1 MVASLEL
8 ARAALVK
15 GGVLRAGVN
24 LSNFLLVSSRG
35 PNDEPRGVSPSLC
48 LELANRLDAELEI
61 VPYANPGL
69 LADGAAKGEWAV
81 GLIGA
86 EPARAATIAFT
97 RPYAE
102 IEATY
107 AVPPG
112 SSYGDVAAVD
122 AAGCTVAVSR
132 RSAYGLWLEANLEK
146 ASLKQTADPGL
157 AASAD
162 LFFDARADAL
172 AGLRPWLLGLRAD
185 DDRFREFRVLD
196 GRFATVNQ
204 AIGTPRLGREDDALP
219 FLAAFVDDV
228 TSSGLVADL
237 IRDTGVEGKLSVAAA
252 KN

>member
-69 LADGAAKGEWAV
+69 LADGAAKGEWA
-81 GLIGA
+81 
-86 EPARAATIAFT
+86 
-97 RPYAE
+97 
-102 IEATY
+102 
-107 AVPPG
+107 
-112 SSYGDVAAVD
+112 
-122 AAGCTVAVSR
+122 
-132 RSAYGLWLEANLEK
+132 ANLEK
-146 ASLKQTADPGL
+146 ASLEQTAEPGL

-185 DDRFREFRVLD
+185 DDRFASSVLD

-237 IRDTGVEGKLSVAAA
+237 IRDTGVEGKRPSRLLENDRKAGKLPCSQ
-252 KN
+252 